1 MTTRPLLVAR
11 LPMLILAMGLAL
23 GLPLAAAPS
32 PSPGPGAKAQAPA
45 FPYRLVTQPE
55 RPSPGEVFS
64 LSLEIEGL
72 SEAVLGK
79 FEASPGLDLGLSSSR
94 PFVGKDGLARGSLIT
109 LEFRPTGPGPW
120 EILRLE
126 AKGREGDF
134 VLGPLHFEPRAA
146 ANPPQGKRAQAWVWV
161 GPDKAFRHSSF
172 SVSLQP
178 NPAAA
183 GPIPPT
189 ATASFAPPEGGTL
202 EALPGTGLTWT
213 ATALDSG
220 SLDLPQARIEAG
232 AFSGRA
238 PVHSIEV
245 LPLPRE
251 IEASRALGL
260 FALELET
267 PPQAIVREGDSLVY
281 SLVLEGQGNLPSINL
296 PKPRLS
302 LNGQALAPDLVSQR
316 RRDSIRAIPGGYAG
330 SVVLEL
336 VLEAPGPG
344 NLVLDIPSLAVLG
357 PGGDFSSLGPLTSS
371 IRVLPR
377 SGKTGG
383 PGSDPF
389 LSRLGNLAK
398 AVSARGG
405 DLAGLPA
412 LVAKARYAQALTLL
426 GAAPVAVKTSAD
438 SRTLEACLLWARGEK
453 GRALAIVYGLARRH
467 EGGPGLG
474 LLAKEA
480 SALLGAGKPAAKL
493 LPRASLILVPAAVLF
508 LAFLGFLLA
517 GARAPRTGV
526 RKPLL
531 RGAAGLCLLT
541 ALGLG
546 LFAGASLLED
556 KAEYA
561 VVWTD
566 TLYSVPSALAEGREI
581 VLKGSS
587 ARIIGASPDYI
598 GLRMED
604 GRVGWAPRDSVFSY

>member
-1 MTTRPLLVAR
+1 MTTRPR
-11 LPMLILAMGLAL
+11 LPARFLGMALGLAL
-23 GLPLAAAPS
+23 GLPLGLPLGAAPS
-32 PSPGPGAKAQAPA
+32 PAPASKAQAPA

-55 RPSPGEVFS
+55 RPAPGELFS

-72 SEAVLGK
+72 SEAILGRVQ
-79 FEASPGLDLGLSSSR
+79 ASPGLDLGLSTSR

-109 LEFRPTGPGPW
+109 LEFRATGLGPW
-120 EILRLE
+120 DILRLE

-146 ANPPQGKRAQAWVWV
+146 ANASPGKRAQAWAWV
-161 GPDKAFRHSSF
+161 GPDKVFRHSSF

-178 NPAAA
+178 SPAAA
-183 GPIPPT
+183 VPPS

-202 EALPGTGLTWT
+202 EALPGAGLTWT

-232 AFSGRA
+232 AYSGKA
-238 PVHSIEV
+238 PAHSIEV

-251 IEASRALGL
+251 IEASRAIGQFTLD
-260 FALELET
+260 LET

-281 SLVLEGQGNLPSINL
+281 RLVLEGQGNLPSISL
-296 PKPRLS
+296 PRPRFS

-316 RRDSIRAIPGGYAG
+316 RRDSIKAFPGGYSG

-344 NLVLDIPSLAVLG
+344 SLILEIPSLAVLG
-357 PGGDFSSLGPLTSS
+357 PGGDFSSLGPLNSS
-371 IRVLPR
+371 IRVLPQ

-389 LSRLGNLAK
+389 LSRLGAQAK
-398 AVSARGG
+398 AVAARGG
-405 DLAGLPA
+405 DLGGLAA

-426 GAAPVAVKTSAD
+426 GAAPVGIKTSAQG
-438 SRTLEACLLWARGEK
+438 RTLEACLLWAKGER

-480 SALLGAGKPAAKL
+480 SALLGAGKPAAKV
-493 LPRASLILVPAAVLF
+493 LPRASLILVPAAGLL

-517 GARAPRTGV
+517 GARAPRA
-526 RKPLL
+526 RARRPLL
-531 RGAAGLCLLT
+531 RGAAGLCLLM

-556 KAEYA
+556 KVEYG
-561 VVWTD
+561 VIWTD

-587 ARIIGASPDYI
+587 ARIIGASPDYV

-604 GRVGWAPRDSVFSY
+604 GRVGWAPRETVFSY

>member
-1 MTTRPLLVAR
+1 MAL
-11 LPMLILAMGLAL
+11 GLSL
-23 GLPLAAAPS
+23 GLPLAAAPAAGPVPA
-32 PSPGPGAKAQAPA
+32 PSPKAQAPA

-55 RPSPGEVFS
+55 RPVPGEAFS

-72 SEAVLGK
+72 SEAVLGRVQ
-79 FEASPGLDLGLSSSR
+79 ASPGLDLGLSSSR

-109 LEFRPTGPGPW
+109 LEFRASGLGPW
-120 EILRLE
+120 DILRLE

-146 ANPPQGKRAQAWVWV
+146 VNATPGKRVQTWVWV
-161 GPDKAFRHSSF
+161 GPDKVFRHSSF
-172 SVSLQP
+172 TVSLQP
-178 NPAAA
+178 SPAAA
-183 GPIPPT
+183 GPIPPS
-189 ATASFAPPEGGTL
+189 ASASFAPPEGGTL
-202 EALPGTGLTWT
+202 EALPGSGLTWT
-213 ATALDSG
+213 ATALDAG
-220 SLDLPQARIEAG
+220 SLELPQARIEAG
-232 AFSGRA
+232 AFSGKA
-238 PVHSIEV
+238 PVRSIEV

-251 IEASRALGL
+251 IETSRAMGEFTLG
-260 FALELET
+260 LET
-267 PPQAIVREGDSLVY
+267 PPQAIVRDGDSLVY
-281 SLVLEGQGNLPSINL
+281 SLILEGQGNLPSINL

-316 RRDSIRAIPGGYAG
+316 RRDSIRAIPGGYTG

-344 NLVLDIPSLAVLG
+344 NLVLSIPSLAVLG
-357 PGGDFSSLGPLTSS
+357 PGGEVSSLGPLNSS

-377 SGKTGG
+377 SGKSGG

-389 LSRLGNLAK
+389 LSRLGDLAK

-405 DLAGLPA
+405 DLVGLPA
-412 LVAKARYAQALTLL
+412 LVAKARFAQALTLL
-426 GAAPVAVKTSAD
+426 GAAPVIVKTSAD
-438 SRTLEACLLWARGEK
+438 SRTLEACLLWAKGEK
-453 GRALAIVYGLARRH
+453 GRALGIVYGMARRH
-467 EGGPGLG
+467 EGGPGLS

-480 SALLGAGKPAAKL
+480 SALLGAGKPATKL
-493 LPRASLILVPAAVLF
+493 LPKASLILVPAALLV

-556 KAEYA
+556 KAEYG

-566 TLYSVPSALAEGREI
+566 TLLSVPSALAEGREI

-587 ARIIGASPDYI
+587 ARIIGASPDYV

-604 GRVGWAPRDSVFSY
+604 GRVGWAPRDLVFPY